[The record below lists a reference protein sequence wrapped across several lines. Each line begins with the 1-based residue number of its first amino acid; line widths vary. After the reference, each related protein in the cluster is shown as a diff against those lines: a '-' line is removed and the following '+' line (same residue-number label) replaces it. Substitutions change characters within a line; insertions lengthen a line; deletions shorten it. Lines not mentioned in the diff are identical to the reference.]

1 MNSKVL
7 FLLAGIFAILL
18 FISPAESFSQIKQRF
33 VLKPGRGESGKAV
46 AGRVRA
52 TVTGAA
58 YRDYFFTIPKG
69 RSADISVSTDAG
81 EEVRFDVIS
90 PKGKKIFENTSDIL
104 DELPIR
110 GTYVVRV
117 YRNKDATDKSG
128 ASKFQLG
135 IFMYI

>member
-18 FISPAESFSQIKQRF
+18 FISPSESFSQIKQRF

-58 YRDYFFTIPKG
+58 YRD
-69 RSADISVSTDAG
+69 
-81 EEVRFDVIS
+81 
-90 PKGKKIFENTSDIL
+90 
-104 DELPIR
+104 
-110 GTYVVRV
+110 
-117 YRNKDATDKSG
+117 
-128 ASKFQLG
+128 
-135 IFMYI
+135 

>member
-1 MNSKVL
+1 
-7 FLLAGIFAILL
+7 
-18 FISPAESFSQIKQRF
+18 
-33 VLKPGRGESGKAV
+33 
-46 AGRVRA
+46 
-52 TVTGAA
+52 
-58 YRDYFFTIPKG
+58 
-69 RSADISVSTDAG
+69 
-81 EEVRFDVIS
+81 VIS